1 MYNSMKKE
9 TIFNKKKNLVLENSD
24 GTLFAFM
31 YDKERDDFDV
41 YELFDA
47 YPYLFKYKY
56 CYCSTL
62 PLGTNF
68 IDWKINRS
76 RETLRIISIKAFY
89 ERYLKDD
96 SYDGKIVFQYIYDF
110 IVSLKLPEMKYTY
123 VWNVDNSYD
132 KVFFI
137 NIPGIR
143 KTLEDEY
150 KKVRTF
156 SESLKYY
163 NKYGKVI
170 SVLNQFYENKK
181 E

>member
-1 MYNSMKKE
+1 MKKE
-9 TIFNKKKNLVLENSD
+9 TIFSKKENLVLENRD

-31 YDKERDDFDV
+31 YDEERDDFDV

-56 CYCSTL
+56 CYCSTF

-76 RETLRIISIKAFY
+76 NECLRIMSIKAFY
-89 ERYLKDD
+89 ERYFKDN
-96 SYDGKIVFQYIYDF
+96 SFDGEIVFQYIYDF
-110 IVSLKLPEMKYTY
+110 IVSLKFPEMKYTY
-123 VWNVDNSYD
+123 IWNVDGIDNKS
-132 KVFFI
+132 FFI
-137 NIPGIR
+137 NVPGIR
-143 KTLEDEY
+143 KTLEYEY

-163 NKYGKVI
+163 DKYGKVI
-170 SVLNQFYENKK
+170 SILNQFYENKK